1 MTEQPPPGPPP
12 GNYPPPPPPGGYPP
26 PQPPQGGYPPPPP
39 PPGGYPPQQPPPPPG
54 GYPPQQPPP
63 PPGGYPPPPPPQ
75 AGGYPPTA
83 PGMPA
88 QGYGG
93 APPYNVGEAFSW
105 AWNKFTKNAAALIV
119 PALVYGVILGVV
131 YGITYGVAI
140 ALAPAPETSYTSTDT
155 GVSYSYS
162 SGMGAGSIVVMLI
175 GYAVLLVIGAV
186 VQSAYISGLL
196 QIADG
201 RPVAIGDFFKPRN
214 IGAVIVATIIMG
226 VLTAVGSLCIIGGI
240 IVALFLMF
248 TVVALL
254 DRNLSPV
261 DAVKASFDIVKDN
274 IGNAIVAYL
283 VMAAIL
289 LVGAI
294 VCGIGLIVAG
304 PVAALF
310 EVYTY
315 RRLTGGQVAPL
326 TP

>member
-12 GNYPPPPPPGGYPP
+12 GNYPPQPPPGGGFPPPPPPGGYPPPQP

-39 PPGGYPPQQPPPPPG
+39 PG
-54 GYPPQQPPP
+54 
-63 PPGGYPPPPPPQ
+63 GGYPPPPPPQ
-75 AGGYPPTA
+75 GGAYPPPA
-83 PGMPA
+83 PGGP
-88 QGYGG
+88 GFGG
-93 APPYNVGEAFSW
+93 AQPYNVGEALSW
-105 AWNKFTKNAAALIV
+105 AWNKFSKNAAALIV
-119 PALVYGVILGVV
+119 PTLVYGVILGVL
-131 YGITYGVAI
+131 YGITYGVAT

-162 SGMGAGSIVVMLI
+162 SGMGAGSIVVMII
-175 GYAVLLVIGAV
+175 GYVVLLVVGAV

-196 QIADG
+196 QMADG

-214 IGAVIVATIIMG
+214 VGAVIVATIIMG

-254 DRNLSPV
+254 DRNLSPI

-283 VMAAIL
+283 VMAVIL

-294 VCGIGLIVAG
+294 VCFVGLIVAG
-304 PVAALF
+304 PVAGLF

>member
-12 GNYPPPPPPGGYPP
+12 GNYPPQPPPGGGFPPPPPPGGYPPPQPPQPQPPQP

-39 PPGGYPPQQPPPPPG
+39 PG
-54 GYPPQQPPP
+54 
-63 PPGGYPPPPPPQ
+63 GGYPPPPPPQ
-75 AGGYPPTA
+75 GGAYPPPA
-83 PGMPA
+83 PGGP
-88 QGYGG
+88 GFGG
-93 APPYNVGEAFSW
+93 AQPYNVGEALSW
-105 AWNKFTKNAAALIV
+105 AWNKFSKNAAALIV
-119 PALVYGVILGVV
+119 PTLVYGVILGVL
-131 YGITYGVAI
+131 YGITYGVAT

-162 SGMGAGSIVVMLI
+162 SGMGAGSIVVMII
-175 GYAVLLVIGAV
+175 GYVVLLVVGAV

-196 QIADG
+196 QMADG

-214 IGAVIVATIIMG
+214 VGAVIVATIIMG

-254 DRNLSPV
+254 DRNLSPI

-283 VMAAIL
+283 VMAVIL

-294 VCGIGLIVAG
+294 VCFVGLIVAG
-304 PVAALF
+304 PVAGLF

>member
-1 MTEQPPPGPPP
+1 MPP
-12 GNYPPPPPPGGYPP
+12 
-26 PQPPQGGYPPPPP
+26 
-39 PPGGYPPQQPPPPPG
+39 
-54 GYPPQQPPP
+54 
-63 PPGGYPPPPPPQ
+63 
-75 AGGYPPTA
+75 AGGP
-83 PGMPA
+83 
-88 QGYGG
+88 GYGG
-93 APPYNVGEAFSW
+93 QQPYNVGEAFSW
-105 AWNKFTKNAAALIV
+105 AWNKFSKNPAALIV
-119 PALVYGVILGVV
+119 PTLVYGVILGVI
-131 YGITYGVAI
+131 YGIAYGVAI
-140 ALAPAPETSYTSTDT
+140 ALAPAPEATYSSDAN

-162 SGMGAGSIVVMLI
+162 SGGMGAASIAVLII
-175 GYAVLLVIGAV
+175 GYAVLLVVGAV

-201 RPVAIGDFFKPRN
+201 RQVAIGDFFKPRN
-214 IGAVIVATIIMG
+214 VGAVILASIIVG

-248 TVVALL
+248 TIVALL
-254 DRNLSPV
+254 DRNLGAV

-283 VMAAIL
+283 VMAAVL

-294 VCGIGLIVAG
+294 VCGIGLIVAA

-315 RRLTGGQVAPL
+315 RRLTGGPVAPL